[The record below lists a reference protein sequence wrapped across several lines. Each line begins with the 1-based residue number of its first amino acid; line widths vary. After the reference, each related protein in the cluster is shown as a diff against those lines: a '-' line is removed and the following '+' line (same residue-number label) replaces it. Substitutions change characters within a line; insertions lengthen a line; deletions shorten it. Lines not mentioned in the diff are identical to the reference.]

1 MKTLQRKVYLTVLPL
16 TAIFLLSGCSHQE
29 AVQSVKDFISPELQ
43 LVESDVLLDD
53 QTEIKS
59 YQDTQDKPV
68 KQLSLPYVQDT
79 HYWNILA
86 KDVSQQIAI
95 KMANQD
101 VYIEHLTKEN
111 TTPFSVAFR
120 NMLIA
125 HLHANNVRVS
135 KTRRIEKNVPLDL
148 RLREMLED
156 KSIEDTYIKIR
167 DQDQPNVLEFN
178 AQVIHHKNYTI
189 PDNVSFTS
197 LDNIFDASQS
207 NAPGIGVNK
216 SSSTL
221 ASGPVTEIIVTTT
234 IYNNGALIN
243 ATANVYYIPEV
254 SLEHYKKSRGKYMY
268 VVTK

>member
-1 MKTLQRKVYLTVLPL
+1 MKTLQRKAYLTVLPL

-29 AVQSVKDFISPELQ
+29 AVQSVKDFINPEPQ
-43 LVESDVLLDD
+43 LVLVDD
-53 QTEIKS
+53 LTEIKS
-59 YQDTQDKPV
+59 YKDTQDTQDKPV

-135 KTRRIEKNVPLDL
+135 KTMRIEKHVPLDL

-197 LDNIFDASQS
+197 LDNIFDASKS
-207 NAPGIGVNK
+207 DAPGIGV
-216 SSSTL
+216 STSPSAL